1 MQDGKFKIQVIY
13 DDGHNWE
20 VQHEISLTGKAT
32 MVKAEWAACMLAD
45 NEPLIIETKNARKDI
60 IVNNL
65 QGTQARS
72 R

>member
-1 MQDGKFKIQVIY
+1 MQDGKFKMQVTY

-20 VQHEISLTGKAT
+20 VQREISLTGRAT
-32 MVKAEWAACMLAD
+32 KVKVGWAACMLAD